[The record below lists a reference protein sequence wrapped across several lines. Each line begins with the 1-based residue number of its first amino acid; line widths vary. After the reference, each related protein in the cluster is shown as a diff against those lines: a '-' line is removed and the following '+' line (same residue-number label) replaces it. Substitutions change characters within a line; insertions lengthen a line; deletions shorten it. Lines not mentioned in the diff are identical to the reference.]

1 MRTSGAIFKDV
12 EERIFTEMMATADFR
27 RTRSSRADGQ
37 VLEARADL
45 LSLLHEAAGL
55 RDINLLLDI
64 ERAYMRHELNHIAHA
79 KKNIASLNAGIR
91 QIEAALAMLD
101 YVRDPDVY
109 QWAGVFYALSE
120 ELVHGLPKDA
130 AHKFFVSHGTRLG
143 NVETGP
149 LEESQTALLEVRGD
163 NVRLARKLY
172 IELQED
178 ALAASEARSPL
189 PEVREPAKPY
199 APERKHRMAA

>member
-1 MRTSGAIFKDV
+1 MRTSDAIFKDV

-27 RTRSSRADGQ
+27 RTRSSWADGQ
-37 VLEARADL
+37 VLEARAKL
-45 LSLLHEAAGL
+45 LSLLH
-55 RDINLLLDI
+55 
-64 ERAYMRHELNHIAHA
+64 
-79 KKNIASLNAGIR
+79 NAGIR
-91 QIEAALAMLD
+91 QIEAALAMLG